1 MGRQLQPKI
10 GRKLG
15 GVGMIKRK
23 SKETKE
29 KNMAKPIENQ
39 RYAAY
44 YDIKGLQSESRVP
57 IPTLEGVIRA
67 KEWVEENQK

>member
-1 MGRQLQPKI
+1 MSNNNK
-10 GRKLG
+10 KN
-15 GVGMIKRK
+15 KNNK
-23 SKETKE
+23 YKE
-29 KNMAKPIENQ
+29 KKMSIPIEEN

-44 YDIKGLQSESRVP
+44 YEMKELQPESRVL

>member
-1 MGRQLQPKI
+1 
-10 GRKLG
+10 
-15 GVGMIKRK
+15 
-23 SKETKE
+23 
-29 KNMAKPIENQ
+29 MAKNNNKKVDNKYKQKKISIPIEEN

-44 YDIKGLQSESRVP
+44 YDMEELQPESRVL

>member
-1 MGRQLQPKI
+1 
-10 GRKLG
+10 
-15 GVGMIKRK
+15 
-23 SKETKE
+23 
-29 KNMAKPIENQ
+29 MAKNNNKKVDNKYKQKKMSIPIEEN

-44 YDIKGLQSESRVP
+44 YDMEELQPESRVL

>member
-1 MGRQLQPKI
+1 MSNNNKN
-10 GRKLG
+10 KNN
-15 GVGMIKRK
+15 KY
-23 SKETKE
+23 KE
-29 KNMAKPIENQ
+29 KKMSIPIEEN

-44 YDIKGLQSESRVP
+44 YEMKELQPESRVL

>member
-1 MGRQLQPKI
+1 MSNNNNKN
-10 GRKLG
+10 KNN
-15 GVGMIKRK
+15 KY
-23 SKETKE
+23 KE
-29 KNMAKPIENQ
+29 KKMSIPIEEN

-44 YDIKGLQSESRVP
+44 YEMKELQPESRVL

>member
-1 MGRQLQPKI
+1 MTKPKGKI
-10 GRKLG
+10 DNKYKQKK
-15 GVGMIKRK
+15 MSI
-23 SKETKE
+23 
-29 KNMAKPIENQ
+29 PIEEN

-44 YDIKGLQSESRVP
+44 YDIEKLQPESRVP